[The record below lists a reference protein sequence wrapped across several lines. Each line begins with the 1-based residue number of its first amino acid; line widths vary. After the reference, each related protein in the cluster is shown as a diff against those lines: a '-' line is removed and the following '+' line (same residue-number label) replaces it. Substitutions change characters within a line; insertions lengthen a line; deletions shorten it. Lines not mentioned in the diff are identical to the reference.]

1 MKGEVDMRLLSKSM
15 RKQIMKQRDY
25 VFQLMSKEGITQ
37 EQWNDLNE
45 RYQAYNNMLK
55 PGWKVTPDTV
65 LIVLCNLLGIILIL
79 KHEKI
84 DIITSKA
91 LGFVMKGWRV

>member
-1 MKGEVDMRLLSKSM
+1 MRLLSKNM
-15 RKQIMKQRDY
+15 REQIMKQRDY
-25 VFQLMSKEGITQ
+25 VFQLMCRKNITQ
-37 EQWNDLNE
+37 EQWDNLNE
-45 RYQAYNNMLK
+45 RYQAYNDMLK

-65 LIVLCNLLGIILIL
+65 LIVLCNLLGILLIL

-91 LGFVMKGWRV
+91 LGFVMKGRRV

>member
-1 MKGEVDMRLLSKSM
+1 MRLLSKSM
-15 RKQIMKQRDY
+15 REQIMKQRDY
-25 VFQLMSKEGITQ
+25 VFQLMCRKGIKQ
-37 EQWNDLNE
+37 EEWDDLNE

-65 LIVLCNLLGIILIL
+65 LIVLCNLLGILLIL

-91 LGFVMKGWRV
+91 LGFVMKGRRV